1 MCNYGSAAGKA
12 RKAAKGSSS
21 WGNNFL
27 IFFFFFFPPKFGER
41 EMRKI
46 WQFLARMS
54 SIWEYCVCIYFFLSD
69 DKNLLILSDS

>member
-1 MCNYGSAAGKA
+1 MVQQQEKQEKLQ
-12 RKAAKGSSS
+12 KAAVPGGTIS
-21 WGNNFL
+21 WF
-27 IFFFFFFPPKFGER
+27 FFFFFFPPKFGER

-54 SIWEYCVCIYFFLSD
+54 SIWEYYVCIYFFLSD